1 MCPQA
6 NGTYFKIMKYLLT
19 TTIAAVPLA
28 TTSLADPIH
37 DFVENSDLAGVQ
49 VELNKGGLGKPK
61 TPLFFSGL
69 PT

>member
-37 DFVENSDLAGVQ
+37 DFPRMVTL
-49 VELNKGGLGKPK
+49 LMYK
-61 TPLFFSGL
+61 
-69 PT
+69 